1 MLGLHHACNLLGGIR
16 WQSDGAWRMKFISDE
31 QNTARI
37 TSSYG
42 VYLGRTL
49 NKNPFLT
56 WNFLEDDPA
65 NRVA

>member
-1 MLGLHHACNLLGGIR
+1 
-16 WQSDGAWRMKFISDE
+16 MKFISDE